1 MEALYILIP
10 LSLVLVVLIAAVF
23 WWSASSGQFE
33 DLEREGQRILED
45 DPEPPARAA
54 DRRAREDEPR

>member
-10 LSLVLVVLIAAVF
+10 LSLVLVVVIAAVF

-45 DPEPPARAA
+45 DPAPPDHPSERNAPG
-54 DRRAREDEPR
+54 DPPR